1 MPESLFDKF
10 TEETL
15 AHVLSCELCEISK
28 NTLFTEYPWASAS
41 EQYLFGLLF
50 AGIPQKNS
58 YRPRYILFNIY
69 IYIYIHEYLL
79 VCLKRNNSQIF
90 KSIAGAKNIF
100 SGAHVVGTT
109 CFNKYFLFLVI
120 TRQHF
125 FNKKL
130 SLPLRCFSTTIFL
143 LSLQQ
148 VIWKKSASK

>member
-1 MPESLFDKF
+1 MINLQKRLWHTCFPVNCAKFLRIRSLQNTPERVLLNSIYLVFYSLEFLKKTHTDR
-10 TEETL
+10 
-15 AHVLSCELCEISK
+15 
-28 NTLFTEYPWASAS
+28 
-41 EQYLFGLLF
+41 
-50 AGIPQKNS
+50 GIFF
-58 YRPRYILFNIY
+58 LIY

-148 VIWKKSASK
+148 VI